1 MKITINEKNLI
12 PNENWQYFTK
22 VRAIIKNEKN
32 EYVITHESNK
42 IIFPGGK
49 VEKKEEPL
57 DAIIRELQ
65 EELGISFAKEEI
77 KQELEIDSYYDNYYD
92 VREKIYTP
100 RYTKT
105 YYFSI
110 NTDKKLNLNNQKLT
124 DDEINQNFKIFFTT
138 KENLI
143 NLIKE
148 DHSKAYNGEYFDTE
162 NLIVL
167 DQIINT
173 N

>member
-12 PNENWQYFTK
+12 PNEKWQYYTK
-22 VRAIIKNEKN
+22 VRAIIKNSKN

-49 VEKKEEPL
+49 VEENEEPT
-57 DAIIRELQ
+57 DAIIRELK
-65 EELGISFAKEEI
+65 EELGITFKKEVL
-77 KQELEIDSYYDNYYD
+77 KQELEIDTYYDNYYD
-92 VREKIYTP
+92 VREKKYTS

-105 YYFSI
+105 YYFFI
-110 NTDKKLNLNNQKLT
+110 NTDQTIDTNNQNLT
-124 DDEINQNFKIFFTT
+124 QEEINQNFKIFFTS
-138 KENLI
+138 KEKLI
-143 NLIKE
+143 ELIKE
-148 DHSKAYNGEYFDTE
+148 DHSSAYNGKFFDTE

-167 DQIINT
+167 DKIKNT

>member
-1 MKITINEKNLI
+1 M
-12 PNENWQYFTK
+12 
-22 VRAIIKNEKN
+22 IKTTR
-32 EYVITHESNK
+32 YCDIC
-42 IIFPGGK
+42 G
-49 VEKKEEPL
+49 
-57 DAIIRELQ
+57 REQ
-65 EELGISFAKEEI
+65 RK
-77 KQELEIDSYYDNYYD
+77 YYDNYYD